1 MFPRGSVVVSVGVDF
16 AVRIPMCIKNMIAVR
31 LGYYNNIN

>member
-16 AVRIPMCIKNMIAVR
+16 AVIYVCIKNMIAVR